1 MQLLSPTI
9 DRSECTAALS
19 EENMGK
25 NRFKNVLP
33 GQLAPL
39 LVCVGVSL
47 WAFMLV
53 CMYLCPCVC
62 LCDVTWKLYTQ
73 KIFMWL
79 WRAYPTF
86 LTYLKKYEL
95 LIIISER
102 LYIWLT
108 SLALVIAASRRLH
121 ENLKEKKKKSYIFSV
136 LAVSYVIICL
146 PLYFSSDY
154 S

>member
-1 MQLLSPTI
+1 MIIAPGLSVQTMQLLSPTI

-33 GQLAPL
+33 GQLAAW

-62 LCDVTWKLYTQ
+62 LCDVT
-73 KIFMWL
+73 
-79 WRAYPTF
+79 
-86 LTYLKKYEL
+86 
-95 LIIISER
+95 
-102 LYIWLT
+102 
-108 SLALVIAASRRLH
+108 
-121 ENLKEKKKKSYIFSV
+121 
-136 LAVSYVIICL
+136 
-146 PLYFSSDY
+146 
-154 S
+154 